1 MWELYS
7 LWTWFLTLY
16 TDFLEDHEEAGIGGD
31 TGELARRR
39 LASLVTFGMV
49 GTGAVTCIFVGWI
62 GTAMLLIDQ
71 SIHQVLPFAFSL
83 HRCGG

>member
-16 TDFLEDHEEAGIGGD
+16 TSFLEDHDEAGLGGD

-39 LASLVTFGMV
+39 LASLVTFGVV
-49 GTGAVTCIFVGWI
+49 GAGAITCIFVGWI
-62 GTAMLLIDQ
+62 GT
-71 SIHQVLPFAFSL
+71 
-83 HRCGG
+83 C